1 MWKKERRET
10 YPVTD
15 NRPTL
20 VLRPGAHLSHH
31 AQIIFSAIPFFIK
44 KVVSNKNSSAHA
56 CSRCG
61 VITGRGCR
69 EYGLQIVAA
78 AAAAVISD
86 RDDRQSIPLPI
97 IAVIYYAPSI
107 INTCFCLLLSS
118 FPVSAAALH
127 PCLPACKPTCLP
139 GLLLQLASIPIGRP
153 ARSFWGSRNRGPFVR
168 VTVTPK
174 VNAPRHAA
182 AVNCRRQRRRLCNCL
197 PRTPS
202 LFRRW

>member
-1 MWKKERRET
+1 MLILITCVVPKNWKKIKKRRET

-97 IAVIYYAPSI
+97 IAVICYAPLNHQYLFLPPALI
-107 INTCFCLLLSS
+107 ISCVGRC
-118 FPVSAAALH
+118 AAPLPA
-127 PCLPACKPTCLP
+127 PLPACLQTYLPTWLIIT
-139 GLLLQLASIPIGRP
+139 ASFNSNRP
-153 ARSFWGSRNRGPFVR
+153 SGPFLLGE
-168 VTVTPK
+168 P
-174 VNAPRHAA
+174 
-182 AVNCRRQRRRLCNCL
+182 
-197 PRTPS
+197 
-202 LFRRW
+202 